1 MTPPADDFPCNE
13 FVELVTAYLD
23 GALPEADVRR
33 LEEHLEICQG
43 CETVLEQFHT
53 VIRMSGRLSESDV
66 DALRLRREARDVGVP
81 RLGGHPRLY
90 AQSAGVAR
98 PAVG

>member
-66 DALRLRREARDVGVP
+66 DALPPSTREPVMSAFRDWAAT
-81 RLGGHPRLY
+81 RD
-90 AQSAGVAR
+90 
-98 PAVG
+98 